1 MNDQEEKRQLDSTDK
16 QIVAILQENGRM
28 KDVEIAKKLGISH
41 DTATRKRKKLEKHGF
56 LEIQAVLNP
65 RKFGFTNS
73 YFLGLVL
80 TPGADV
86 RQTTKE
92 LMRIDEVFFVALSLG
107 PTHSVVAHCRAKDP
121 VKLNSLIE
129 QLRKWPQ
136 IERIDVNIIYEVLK
150 SGYHKIPTSQL

>member
-1 MNDQEEKRQLDSTDK
+1 MSYKEEKIRLDSIDK
-16 QIVAILQENGRM
+16 QIVAMLQEDGRM

-41 DTATRKRKKLEKHGF
+41 DTATRRRKKLEDHGF
-56 LEIQAVLNP
+56 FEIRAALNP

-86 RQTTKE
+86 RQTAKE
-92 LMRIDEVFFVALSLG
+92 LMLIDEVFFVALSLG
-107 PTHSVVAHCRAKDP
+107 PTHSLVAHCRAKDP
-121 VKLNSLIE
+121 MMLNSLVE

-150 SGYHKIPTSQL
+150 SGYHRIPTSQL